1 MSLVSP
7 DREGLFVDTVK
18 LAEDDDRLVV
28 RCYEGHNTRGP
39 ASLHFGVPATTA
51 HEVDLLERDEG
62 EAVLSDGALTFNV
75 APYEV
80 RTFAV
85 ETASCYD

>member
-1 MSLVSP
+1 MRCPSIAP

-39 ASLHFGVPATTA
+39 AGLQFGVPATTA

-62 EAVLSDGALTFNV
+62 PAAHST
-75 APYEV
+75 
-80 RTFAV
+80 
-85 ETASCYD
+85 TAT